1 MLIEEALEL
10 VNEMSA
16 DDLKTLNRDEL
27 MFIVDGMNEQDR
39 GKFFMEKNVKVFGG
53 IDGYVNDFL
62 NKVNLVGMN
71 EQGKVGARAL
81 LNKMLLY
88 PGISEVSQKRI
99 QGALASINYA
109 SAPAA
114 GGKGV
119 AYRKRRAS
127 TKRKIYRKK
136 GLKRSRVRR

>member
-16 DDLKTLNRDEL
+16 DDLKSLERDDI
-27 MFIVDGMNEQDR
+27 MFIVDGMSQEDKGR
-39 GKFFMEKNVKVFGG
+39 FLMEKNVKVFGG

-62 NKVNLVGMN
+62 NKVNLVTMN
-71 EQGKVGARAL
+71 EQGKAGARAL

-88 PGISEVSQKRI
+88 PGISEPSRTRI
-99 QGALASINYA
+99 QSALASISYA

-114 GGKGV
+114 GGKRK
-119 AYRKRRAS
+119 ASRKRK
-127 TKRKIYRKK
+127 TYRKK
-136 GLKRSRVRR
+136 GLKPSRVRR